1 MEPTYSVRQ
10 ARAAITDI
18 LNRAE
23 AGDSTVITRNGRPV
37 AAVVPIDDYD
47 ALERAEDE
55 VLAREATRILAQEG
69 DGPRH
74 ALAEVLADIFGEP
87 AA

>member
-55 VLAREATRILAQEG
+55 MLAREATRILEREG

-74 ALAEVLADIFGEP
+74 TLAEVLTDIFGEP